1 MRKLPNEMMEFSQ
14 YNMERG
20 TLVINALIERGV
32 LPKDDSQVITG
43 VIQALM
49 MLRLHKDEIGEEL
62 FPKVIDKLIDYV
74 SEGLTN
80 KK

>member
-1 MRKLPNEMMEFSQ
+1 
-14 YNMERG
+14 MERG

-43 VIQALM
+43 IIQALM
-49 MLRLHKDEIGEEL
+49 MLLHKDEIGEEL
-62 FPKVIDKLIDYV
+62 FPKVIDKLIEYV

>member
-1 MRKLPNEMMEFSQ
+1 
-14 YNMERG
+14 MERG

>member
-43 VIQALM
+43 IIQALM
-49 MLRLHKDEIGEEL
+49 MLLHKDEIGEEL
-62 FPKVIDKLIDYV
+62 FPKVIDKLIEYV